1 MKMNRR
7 NLITALSVVGTTSAL
22 KAWQTPIVNVVILPA
37 HAQTSTLSYGNLNAP
52 RIGFFGNEGIS
63 LSNIAIC
70 ATVNGDTV
78 TVSLQGR
85 GNILLRSG
93 DLNID
98 GTFALL
104 GVVGVSP
111 NCTITD
117 PFPPSGLPLRARIT
131 AIDSETITVDAD
143 DRVFGSG
150 SPFFGFSVTAPA
162 GPCETFPALTGSNGN
177 LCD

>member
-1 MKMNRR
+1 MNRR
-7 NLITALSVVGTTSAL
+7 NLITALSAVGTISAL
-22 KAWQTPIVNVVILPA
+22 KAWKTPIVNAVILPV

-52 RIGFFGNEGIS
+52 RIGLFGNDGIP

-70 ATVNGDTV
+70 AIVNGDTV

-104 GVVGVSP
+104 DVVGVSP

-117 PFPPSGLPLRARIT
+117 PFPPSGLPLRAQIT
-131 AIDSETITVDAD
+131 AIDNEAITVEAD
-143 DRVFGSG
+143 DRIFGSD
-150 SPFFGFSVTAPA
+150 PIFGFSVTAPA
-162 GPCETFPALTGSNGN
+162 GPCETFPDLTGSNGN